1 VVLVERLREVRALV
15 GFTRIGSPGDF
26 NDVSEV
32 PGDRQMPMSRRPP
45 QWVPAS
51 KVRGEGIFIRFDE
64 AEISAW
70 CGTDVA
76 REREH
81 EFLSAHR
88 QWRRMRNIEPPDAGF
103 PGIRYV
109 LLHSFAHT
117 FIRQLALSSGYTAA
131 SIRERIYARDPGPQG
146 EPMAGV
152 LLYTAA
158 PDSEGT
164 LGGLV
169 SLGETD
175 VLGTHLD
182 AALEQ
187 VRLCASD
194 PLCAEHAPQEAVLH
208 GVFHAV
214 SNSYLSPLRIY
225 DIKWGSRQ
233 GPRSANM
240 SLLLPLAVEALQRH
254 RKRQANFLYLLP
266 LQWYV
271 A

>member
-1 VVLVERLREVRALV
+1 VERLREVRALV

-26 NDVSEV
+26 NDATEV
-32 PGDRQMPMSRRPP
+32 PEERRMPMTRRPP
-45 QWVPAS
+45 RWVPAS
-51 KVRGEGIFIRFDE
+51 EVRGEGIFIRFDE

-70 CGTDVA
+70 CATDAA
-76 REREH
+76 REREQG
-81 EFLSAHR
+81 FLSAHR

-109 LLHSFAHT
+109 LLHSFAHA
-117 FIRQLALSSGYTAA
+117 FIRQLALNSGYTAA
-131 SIRERIYARDPGPQG
+131 SIRERIYARDPGSQD

-175 VLGTHLD
+175 VLGTHLE

-187 VRLCASD
+187 VRPCASD
-194 PLCAEHAPQEAVLH
+194 PLCAEHSPQEAVLH
-208 GVFHAV
+208 GAACHACLFA
-214 SNSYLSPLRIY
+214 SETSCERGNKYL
-225 DIKWGSRQ
+225 D
-233 GPRSANM
+233 RSILVDTFGRGQHAFF
-240 SLLLPLAVEALQRH
+240 SDRGTES
-254 RKRQANFLYLLP
+254 
-266 LQWYV
+266 
-271 A
+271 